1 MSEAL
6 GLKNSLREKL
16 IKPFWNYTRPE
27 HGPGVQTTFEEFM
40 KTRPDGGEILKN
52 NAGEAIGLKDIFQDM
67 GQDPYGLHINNLATR
82 DDDFRYLFGPIIEDI
97 VVRGY
102 MERRDGLPAMWTR
115 LVFAAGVTASQEAIR
130 RTWFKFNGVPVPTA
144 EGETFPEAT
153 ISQGEETI
161 AWKKKGLTLRLSEEY
176 LRANPLPV
184 ISNWLAEVGRIFQH
198 MENVGA
204 VATLVAGDLSTGA
217 NAAPIIG
224 VASTSNGIDYVD
236 FTTCWNRGNLIGED
250 WFVMVSGEAMGN
262 KISAID
268 EFKERQVGSPQI
280 TIVNRPEPA
289 TMERYV
295 SSEIPANQVMLV
307 DTSHALR
314 QRVFIPMT
322 VKESARPEDWT
333 KGVTIGYSTAFERIG
348 DKSVV
353 VMDDTKIY
361 SGYGFPSYFVVGGY
375 RS

>member
-6 GLKNSLREKL
+6 GLKNSLREKV

-27 HGPGVQTTFEEFM
+27 HGPGVQTTFAEFL
-40 KTRPDGGEILKN
+40 KTRPDGGEVIKN
-52 NAGEAIGLKDIFQDM
+52 GHGEPIGLKDIFQDM
-67 GQDPYGLHINNLATR
+67 GQDPYQLHIHNLATR

-102 MERRDGLPAMWTR
+102 MERRDGLPAMWAR
-115 LVFAAGVTASQEAIR
+115 LVFAAGVTAQQEAIR

-204 VATLVAGDLSTGA
+204 VATLVSGDLSTGA
-217 NAAPIIG
+217 NAAPVIG
-224 VASTSNGIDYVD
+224 VSSTSNGIDYVD
-236 FTTCWNRGNLIGED
+236 FTTCWNRGNLLGED
-250 WFVMVSGEAMGN
+250 WFVMVSGESMGN

-268 EFKERQVGSPQI
+268 EFKERQIGNPQV

-295 SSEIPANQVMLV
+295 SSEVPASQVMLV
-307 DTSHALR
+307 DTNHALR

-348 DKSVV
+348 DKAVV
-353 VMDDTKIY
+353 VMDETEAY
-361 SGYGFPSYFVVGGY
+361 SAYGFPSYFVVGGY